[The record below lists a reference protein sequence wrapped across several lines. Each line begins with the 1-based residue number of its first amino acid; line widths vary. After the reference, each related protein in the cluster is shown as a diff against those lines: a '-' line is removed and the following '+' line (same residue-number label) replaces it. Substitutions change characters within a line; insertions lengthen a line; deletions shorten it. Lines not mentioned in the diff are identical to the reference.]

1 VIYLNQK
8 RLGIDERRQKDD
20 LSRGKER
27 GRFTFKG
34 REWMRILKVIYV
46 LAIAAAL
53 IALVVVGIETFYPAP
68 SYDCYEQLGPPPDYD
83 SPEYEEWQQECNS
96 IMDKYEQRSA
106 IHDRNVFLIALPLG
120 VVFAVV
126 GIFIQRRTS
135 IFGAGLIL
143 GGIGTMI
150 FAVTPYDLDDMLQFI
165 GIAVI
170 LAVLIF
176 VGYKVFSSLRKT

>member
-1 VIYLNQK
+1 
-8 RLGIDERRQKDD
+8 
-20 LSRGKER
+20 
-27 GRFTFKG
+27 
-34 REWMRILKVIYV
+34 MRVLKVIYV

-53 IALVVVGIETFYPAP
+53 IALVIVGVEAFYPAP
-68 SYDCYEQLGPPPDYD
+68 SY
-83 SPEYEEWQQECNS
+83 PEYDPPTSDYNSTEYQEWEQEWTNAVAAY
-96 IMDKYEQRSA
+96 DEQA
-106 IHDRNVFLIALPLG
+106 AVHDRNIFLIVLPLG

-126 GIFIQRRTS
+126 GTLIQRRTS

-150 FAVTPYDLDDMLQFI
+150 FAVTPYDLDNIPKFI

-176 VGYKVFSSLRKT
+176 VGYRVFFSLRRT